1 MDTIGAQAFVDRLDR
16 YRDAHG
22 PQWEAPQVLRDICR
36 ADGPPASQ
44 PELARLP
51 GQEREVN
58 IFLREAT
65 RRLRE
70 AFKPGQRTRQPS
82 RAEAATW
89 VGVAAYLAARLQ
101 VSEEEVAHV
110 PGHEGRKADMSP
122 AAGAAM
128 RAVLA
133 EMGKANYP
141 TLTRTLTVNPNPMP

>member
-1 MDTIGAQAFVDRLDR
+1 M
-16 YRDAHG
+16 
-22 PQWEAPQVLRDICR
+22 LRDICR
-36 ADGPPASQ
+36 ADGPPTSQ
-44 PELARLP
+44 PELVRLP

-133 EMGKANYP
+133 EMGTPNLP
-141 TLTRTLTVNPNPMP
+141 NPNPNPNR

>member
-1 MDTIGAQAFVDRLDR
+1 M
-16 YRDAHG
+16 
-22 PQWEAPQVLRDICR
+22 LRDICR